1 MEFSKVCY
9 VDDDKLIPGILI
21 RRRFRRPVFVPWE
34 TTCGWTSQTLTK
46 DTRNRI
52 VPFQPTTPHL
62 DQFIDRIHDV
72 QHENDT
78 DAFHEGYKQ
87 CVADAVTLAFQIKH
101 EAQQEDTNS
110 LPDAYDV

>member
-1 MEFSKVCY
+1 
-9 VDDDKLIPGILI
+9 
-21 RRRFRRPVFVPWE
+21 
-34 TTCGWTSQTLTK
+34 
-46 DTRNRI
+46 
-52 VPFQPTTPHL
+52 
-62 DQFIDRIHDV
+62 V